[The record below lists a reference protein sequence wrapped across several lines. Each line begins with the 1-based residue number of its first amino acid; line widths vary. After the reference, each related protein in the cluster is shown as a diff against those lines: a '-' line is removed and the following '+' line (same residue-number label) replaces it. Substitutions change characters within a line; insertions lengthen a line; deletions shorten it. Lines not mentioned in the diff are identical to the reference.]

1 MLCMCSKV
9 PVIQEKRI
17 GRYDHIAAVVKVTEN
32 VNKIVIFGGAMKRLT
47 EYIAETTLLRLGKL
61 FPV

>member
-1 MLCMCSKV
+1 M
-9 PVIQEKRI
+9 IQEKRI

-32 VNKIVIFGGAMKRLT
+32 VNKIVIFGGAMKRFT

-61 FPV
+61 FPVYKL